1 MIYPLSS
8 AAAIRYLTEPR
19 RLDGYTATAWEKAI
33 DVQAVILKALSDD
46 IQWFQAADILGMHPC
61 GAGASGTSASGITGG
76 ARRRAPRRSRTHS

>member
-61 GAGASGTSASGITGG
+61 GAGASGTSASGITG
-76 ARRRAPRRSRTHS
+76 